1 MILPQRIFTVNFSSC
16 FSMRP
21 SSTHKVVA
29 YDCER
34 DHTNRKL
41 LYFNLNVMDGLL
53 WSRWG
58 FIFIWGVPSLFL
70 MKCKMSGL
78 CVSVHILDCKS
89 YTLIFTFLF
98 CRFLRCNLVTLNRV
112 HRVTQQRQ
120 FSLCLYCLQM
130 DKYVKMWRFC
140 WRSYGTLMWF
150 CCSVLAMSSVFTSS
164 NDIFSCYTGRACI
177 CHSKSPQPKSISP
190 SHDLS

>member
-1 MILPQRIFTVNFSSC
+1 MINYWKCCYDAVRWVFWWCFLLVILWNERHCYDFTATNLHCQLSSC

-41 LYFNLNVMDGLL
+41 LNFNLNVMDGML
-53 WSRWG
+53 WSRLG
-58 FIFIWGVPSLFL
+58 FICIWGVPSLFL

-89 YTLIFTFLF
+89 YTLIFTFFIL
-98 CRFLRCNLVTLNRV
+98 L
-112 HRVTQQRQ
+112 
-120 FSLCLYCLQM
+120 FSLLQS
-130 DKYVKMWRFC
+130 C
-140 WRSYGTLMWF
+140 HTEQGSPCHSTET
-150 CCSVLAMSSVFTSS
+150 VFTLLILFA
-164 NDIFSCYTGRACI
+164 NG
-177 CHSKSPQPKSISP
+177 
-190 SHDLS
+190 